1 MIVEFGHFALILGF
15 AVALFQ
21 ATVPLWGAI
30 RGDAVLA
37 RLGVQAALV
46 HFALLAL
53 AFAAL
58 THAYLVS
65 DFSVLNVFQNSHS
78 LKPLIYKW
86 SGVWGNHEGSMLL
99 WVLILALFGAG
110 VAVFSKRLPDDMLG
124 ATLGIQGLIAS
135 AFCAFLIF
143 ASNPF
148 LRMPNPPIEGRDL
161 NPVLQD
167 PGLAIHPPLLYLGY
181 VGFSIVFSFAA
192 AALVLGRVDAAFAR
206 MIRPWTL
213 AAWITLTLGIAMG
226 SYWAYYELGWGGYW
240 FWDPVENASLMPWL
254 TGTALLHS
262 AIVLEKREALKTW
275 TILLAV
281 VTFSLSL
288 LGTFLVRSGVL
299 TSVHAFAVDPE
310 RGLFILLILIAFIG
324 GSFALFAARA
334 SALQG
339 GGLFAPV
346 SREGA
351 LVFNN
356 LFLSVASL
364 AVFVGTLYPL
374 LLEALT
380 GAKIS
385 VGPPF
390 FNLTAVPL
398 MVPLFLAIPFGQK
411 LAWKRGDLLGAG
423 QRLWIC
429 MVLGVVGAAISAY
442 AAGGGPVLAL
452 AGIGLGIFLVL
463 GALDDLLE
471 RALRG
476 GTGMILARIRAI
488 PQSITAMALAHAG
501 AGLMV
506 IGISATAFETE
517 KIAAMKPGETLALDG
532 YTLRLEG
539 IGPVTGPNYNAIAAD
554 FSLRDPSGAELA
566 RLRPAKRVYIG
577 RQMPTSEVGRYRHGL
592 SEIYIAIGETS
603 DGQHVDLR
611 AYHKPYVLLIWL
623 GPLLMSIGGIL
634 SLLDRRLRIGVPAR
648 RARLRPEPAE

>member
-1 MIVEFGHFALILGF
+1 MIVELGHFALILGF

-37 RLGVQAALV
+37 RLGGQAALV
-46 HFALLAL
+46 HFALVAL
-53 AFAAL
+53 SFAAL

-648 RARLRPEPAE
+648 RTRLRPEPAE

>member
-1 MIVEFGHFALILGF
+1 MIVELGHFALILGF

-37 RLGVQAALV
+37 RLGAQAALV
-46 HFALLAL
+46 HFGLLAL

-124 ATLGIQGLIAS
+124 ATLGVQGLIAS

-148 LRMPNPPIEGRDL
+148 LRMANPPIEGRDL

-339 GGLFAPV
+339 GGLFAPI

-423 QRLWIC
+423 QRLWTC
-429 MVLGVVGAAISAY
+429 MALGVVGAAISAY

-463 GALDDLLE
+463 GALDDLLD

-476 GTGMILARIRAI
+476 GIGMIGARLRAI

-517 KIAAMKPGETLALDG
+517 KIAAMKPGETMALDG

-539 IGPVTGPNYNAIAAD
+539 IGPVTGPNYNAIAAE

-592 SEIYIAIGETS
+592 SEIYLAIGETS

>member
-1 MIVEFGHFALILGF
+1 MIVELGHFALILGF

-37 RLGVQAALV
+37 RLGAQAALV

-124 ATLGIQGLIAS
+124 ATLGVQGLIAS

-339 GGLFAPV
+339 GGLFAPI

-411 LAWKRGDLLGAG
+411 LAWKRGDLLGAS

-429 MVLGVVGAAISAY
+429 MALGVVGAAISAY

-463 GALDDLLE
+463 GALDDLLD
-471 RALRG
+471 RGLRG
-476 GTGMILARIRAI
+476 GIGMIGARLRAI

-539 IGPVTGPNYNAIAAD
+539 IGPVTGPNYNAIAAE
-554 FSLRDPSGAELA
+554 FSLRDPAGTELA

-592 SEIYIAIGETS
+592 SEIYLAIGETS

-611 AYHKPYVLLIWL
+611 AYHKPFVLLIWL

>member
-1 MIVEFGHFALILGF
+1 
-15 AVALFQ
+15 
-21 ATVPLWGAI
+21 
-30 RGDAVLA
+30 
-37 RLGVQAALV
+37 
-46 HFALLAL
+46 
-53 AFAAL
+53 
-58 THAYLVS
+58 
-65 DFSVLNVFQNSHS
+65 
-78 LKPLIYKW
+78 
-86 SGVWGNHEGSMLL
+86 
-99 WVLILALFGAG
+99 
-110 VAVFSKRLPDDMLG
+110 
-124 ATLGIQGLIAS
+124 
-135 AFCAFLIF
+135 
-143 ASNPF
+143 
-148 LRMPNPPIEGRDL
+148 
-161 NPVLQD
+161 
-167 PGLAIHPPLLYLGY
+167 
-181 VGFSIVFSFAA
+181 
-192 AALVLGRVDAAFAR
+192 
-206 MIRPWTL
+206 
-213 AAWITLTLGIAMG
+213 
-226 SYWAYYELGWGGYW
+226 
-240 FWDPVENASLMPWL
+240 
-254 TGTALLHS
+254 
-262 AIVLEKREALKTW
+262 
-275 TILLAV
+275 
-281 VTFSLSL
+281 
-288 LGTFLVRSGVL
+288 
-299 TSVHAFAVDPE
+299 
-310 RGLFILLILIAFIG
+310 
-324 GSFALFAARA
+324 
-334 SALQG
+334 
-339 GGLFAPV
+339 LFAPI

-429 MVLGVVGAAISAY
+429 MVLGVAGAAISAY
-442 AAGGGPVLAL
+442 ATGGGPILAL

-463 GALDDLLE
+463 GALDDLLD

-476 GTGMILARIRAI
+476 GIGLIGARLRAI

-539 IGPVTGPNYNAIAAD
+539 IGPVTGPNYNAIAAE
-554 FSLRDPSGAELA
+554 FSLRDPAGAELA

-592 SEIYIAIGETS
+592 SEIYVAIGETS